1 MPEARLEVTD
11 ALGRRVVG
19 VHKPEFEIG
28 RRETNDLRL
37 AGSEVSRDHAVLVTA
52 NGKYLIR
59 DRASRYGTYVNGE
72 QVTER
77 AIVHGDRVRLGR
89 TGGAEMVFLIEDVAP
104 ITAVERSTTTAV
116 GDLRQIAALLDGLR
130 ALGSGRVLDDVLSL
144 VLDSAIDISGA
155 ERGFI
160 MLSSA
165 PSRPEAVETDAP
177 EELEFKLARGRGRAT
192 LSGSSFATSRKIP
205 EEVFRTG
212 EPRLVADLLDGELAN
227 VHMGTVALGIRNV
240 LCVPL
245 RLVRYLD
252 RADAGAGSGEERRIG
267 VLYLDSRDK
276 GTLMSVSTRA
286 ALETLATEAAV
297 AIENARL
304 YRETMENAR
313 MEQEMRIAA
322 EIQQALL
329 PNSVRAGGFFAA
341 AAASLP
347 CRSIGG
353 DFFDYV
359 DLPDGALGFALG
371 DVAGKGPP
379 AALLSAMMQG
389 MFAAQAASSDSPSQ
403 TIARVNLALYRR
415 GIESRFVT
423 LMYGSLRPDGRL
435 TYCNAGHN
443 PPLVIS
449 RVGDVSTVRRLEQGG
464 PIVGLFELASYD
476 EETISLSPGD
486 WLIIF
491 TDGISE
497 AMSAAGEEYGDD
509 RIVACIEANA
519 GLEPR
524 ALLDALFADVKA
536 FARGTPQGDD
546 ITGMVLRYEPRQEA

>member
-1 MPEARLEVTD
+1 MAD
-11 ALGRRVVG
+11 AE
-19 VHKPEFEIG
+19 P
-28 RRETNDLRL
+28 
-37 AGSEVSRDHAVLVTA
+37 
-52 NGKYLIR
+52 
-59 DRASRYGTYVNGE
+59 
-72 QVTER
+72 
-77 AIVHGDRVRLGR
+77 
-89 TGGAEMVFLIEDVAP
+89 P
-104 ITAVERSTTTAV
+104 PERSTTTAI
-116 GDLRQIAALLDGLR
+116 GDLRQIAALLEGLR

-144 VLDSAIDISGA
+144 VMDSAVDVSGA

-160 MLSSA
+160 MLGNPTSG
-165 PSRPEAVETDAP
+165 D
-177 EELEFKLARGRGRAT
+177 LEFKMARGRGRST

-245 RLVRYLD
+245 KLVRYVD
-252 RADAGAGSGEERRIG
+252 NKAEAIGDERRIG
-267 VLYLDSRDK
+267 VLYLDSREK
-276 GTLMSVSTRA
+276 GSLLSSSTRA

-304 YRETMENAR
+304 YRETMEKAR

-329 PNSVRAGGFFAA
+329 PKTGRVGSFFTA

-353 DFFDYV
+353 DFYDYV

-389 MFAAQAASSDSPSQ
+389 MFAAQAASSDSPSRA
-403 TIARVNLALYRR
+403 ISRVNLALYRR

-423 LMYGSLRPDGRL
+423 LMYGALKPDGSL

-443 PPLVIS
+443 PPLIIS
-449 RVGDVSTVRRLEQGG
+449 RTPAGVTFRRLECGG
-464 PIVGLFELASYD
+464 PIVGLFETATFE
-476 EETISLSPGD
+476 EETVMLAPGD
-486 WLIIF
+486 WLIVF
-491 TDGISE
+491 SDGVSE
-497 AMSAAGEEYGDD
+497 AMSATGDEYGES
-509 RIVACIEANA
+509 RIVTVAEQSAS
-519 GLEPR
+519 LEPKQ
-524 ALLDALFADVKA
+524 LLEAVFADVKA
-536 FARGTPQGDD
+536 FAKGAAQSDD
-546 ITGMVLRYEPRQEA
+546 ITAMVLRYGANG

>member
-1 MPEARLEVTD
+1 MSDARLEVTD
-11 ALGRRVVG
+11 ALGRRIVPVA
-19 VHKPEFEIG
+19 KSQFEIG

-37 AGSEVSRDHAVLVTA
+37 AGSEVSRDHAEISVDGSKFTL
-52 NGKYLIR
+52 R
-59 DRASRYGTYVNGE
+59 DRNSRYGTYVNGE

-77 AIVHGDRVRLGR
+77 VLVHGDKIRLGR
-89 TGGAEMVFLIEDVAP
+89 TGGAEMVFLLADSQP
-104 ITAVERSTTTAV
+104 AVDRATTTAI
-116 GDLRQIAALLDGLR
+116 GDLRQIAALLEGLR

-144 VLDSAIDISGA
+144 VLDSAIEVSGA

-160 MLSSA
+160 ML
-165 PSRPEAVETDAP
+165 DADG
-177 EELEFKLARGRGRAT
+177 EELEFKMARGRGHAT
-192 LSGSSFATSRKIP
+192 LSGGSFATSRKIP

-212 EPRLVADLLDGELAN
+212 EPRIVADLLDGDLAN

-245 RLVRYLD
+245 RLVRYVD
-252 RADAGAGSGEERRIG
+252 KAENVGEERRIG
-267 VLYLDSRDK
+267 VLYLDSREK
-276 GTLMSVSTRA
+276 GSLLSGSTRA

-304 YRETMENAR
+304 YRETMEKAR

-329 PNSVRAGGFFAA
+329 PKAARAGAYFRA

-353 DFFDYV
+353 DFYDYV
-359 DLPDGALGFALG
+359 DLSDGSLGFALG

-389 MFAAQAASSDSPSQ
+389 IFAAQAATSDAPSR
-403 TIARVNLALYRR
+403 TITRVNLALYRR

-423 LMYGSLRPDGRL
+423 LMYGVLDPSGRMV
-435 TYCNAGHN
+435 YCNAGHN

-449 RVGDVSTVRRLEQGG
+449 PARGVSGVRRLEKGG
-464 PIVGLFELASYD
+464 PIVGLFESAMYE
-476 EETISLSPGD
+476 EETVQLAPGD
-486 WLIIF
+486 WLIVF
-491 TDGISE
+491 SDGISE
-497 AMSAAGEEYGDD
+497 AMSAGGDEYGEA
-509 RIVACIEANA
+509 RIIDCIQRNSTLDPSTL
-519 GLEPR
+519 LE
-524 ALLDALFADVKA
+524 ALFSDVRE
-536 FARGTPQGDD
+536 FARGAAQSDD
-546 ITGMVLRYEPRQEA
+546 ITAMVLRYGS

>member
-1 MPEARLEVTD
+1 MADARLEVTD
-11 ALGRRVVG
+11 ALGRRIVPVS
-19 VHKPEFEIG
+19 KSQFEIG

-37 AGSEVSRDHAVLVTA
+37 AGSEVSRDHAEIAVEA
-52 NGKYLIR
+52 NKFTLR
-59 DRASRYGTYVNGE
+59 DRNSRYGTYVNGE
-72 QVTER
+72 QVTDR
-77 AIVHGDRVRLGR
+77 VLVHGDKIRLGR
-89 TGGAEMVFLIEDVAP
+89 SGGAEMVFLLADNQPPVDRA
-104 ITAVERSTTTAV
+104 TTTAI
-116 GDLRQIAALLDGLR
+116 GDLRQIAALLEGLR

-144 VLDSAIDISGA
+144 VLDSAIEVSGA

-160 MLSSA
+160 MLDQD
-165 PSRPEAVETDAP
+165 TG
-177 EELEFKLARGRGRAT
+177 ELEFKMARGRGRIT
-192 LSGSSFATSRKIP
+192 LPGGSFATSRKIP

-212 EPRLVADLLDGELAN
+212 EPRIVADLLDGDLAN

-252 RADAGAGSGEERRIG
+252 KAEAVGEERRIG
-267 VLYLDSRDK
+267 VLYLDSREK
-276 GTLMSVSTRA
+276 GTLMSSSTRA

-304 YRETMENAR
+304 YRETMEKAR

-329 PNSVRAGGFFAA
+329 PKAGRAGPYFRA

-353 DFFDYV
+353 DFYDYV
-359 DLPDGALGFALG
+359 DMSDGSLGFALG

-389 MFAAQAASSDSPSQ
+389 IVAAQAATSDAPAQ
-403 TIARVNLALYRR
+403 TITRVNLALYRR

-423 LMYGSLRPDGRL
+423 LMYGALYPDGRL

-443 PPLVIS
+443 PPLVIG
-449 RVGDVSTVRRLEQGG
+449 RDGMRRLERGG
-464 PIVGLFELASYD
+464 PIVGLFEAAVY
-476 EETISLSPGD
+476 EQETITLAPRD
-486 WLIIF
+486 WLIVF
-491 TDGISE
+491 S
-497 AMSAAGEEYGDD
+497 
-509 RIVACIEANA
+509 
-519 GLEPR
+519 
-524 ALLDALFADVKA
+524 
-536 FARGTPQGDD
+536 
-546 ITGMVLRYEPRQEA
+546 

>member
-11 ALGRRVVG
+11 ALGRRVVPIA
-19 VHKPEFEIG
+19 KAPFEIG

-37 AGSEVSRDHAVLVTA
+37 AGSEVSRDHAEIIA
-52 NGKYLIR
+52 GPNGSFILK
-59 DRASRYGTYVNGE
+59 DRASRYGTYVNGD

-77 AIVHGDRVRLGR
+77 PLAHGDRIRLGR
-89 TGGAEMVFLIEDVAP
+89 SGGAEMVFLVTESVPQIEKA
-104 ITAVERSTTTAV
+104 STTTAI
-116 GDLRQIAALLDGLR
+116 GDLRQIAALLEGLR

-144 VLDSAIDISGA
+144 VLDSAIDVSGA

-160 MLSSA
+160 MLA
-165 PSRPEAVETDAP
+165 AATG
-177 EELEFKLARGRGRAT
+177 ELEFKMARNRGRTMLPG
-192 LSGSSFATSRKIP
+192 GSFATSRKIP

-245 RLVRYLD
+245 KLVRYLD
-252 RADAGAGSGEERRIG
+252 KAEAADVERERRIG
-267 VLYLDSRDK
+267 VLYLDSREK
-276 GTLMSVSTRA
+276 GVLMSSSTRG

-304 YRETMENAR
+304 YRETMEKAK

-329 PNSVRAGGFFAA
+329 PKMARAGSFFAA

-353 DFFDYV
+353 DFYDYV
-359 DLPDGALGFALG
+359 EMGDGSLGFALG

-389 MFAAQAASSDSPSQ
+389 IFAAQAATSDEPSQ
-403 TIARVNLALYRR
+403 TITRVNLALYRR

-423 LMYGSLRPDGRL
+423 LMYGVLDRDGNMV
-435 TYCNAGHN
+435 YCNAGHN
-443 PPLVIS
+443 PPLVI
-449 RVGDVSTVRRLEQGG
+449 GTAGVRRLERGG
-464 PIVGLFELASYD
+464 PIVGLFENATY
-476 EETISLSPGD
+476 EEEHLTLSPGD
-486 WLIIF
+486 WLIVF
-491 TDGISE
+491 SDGISE
-497 AMSAAGEEYGDD
+497 AMSATGDEYGED
-509 RIVACIEANA
+509 RIIECIQRNTA
-519 GLEPR
+519 LDPSR
-524 ALLDALFADVKA
+524 LLDALFSDVRD
-536 FARGTPQGDD
+536 FTRGAAQSDD
-546 ITGMVLRYEPRQEA
+546 ITAMVLRYGPA

>member
-1 MPEARLEVTD
+1 MPETRLEVTD
-11 ALGRRVVG
+11 ALGRRVVPIAK
-19 VHKPEFEIG
+19 VPFEIG

-37 AGSEVSRDHAVLVTA
+37 AGSEVSRDHAAIV
-52 NGKYLIR
+52 NGPDGSFILK
-59 DRASRYGTYVNGE
+59 DRASRYGTYVNGD

-77 AIVHGDRVRLGR
+77 PLAHGDRIRLGR
-89 TGGAEMVFLIEDVAP
+89 SGGAEMVFLVTESEPAFEK
-104 ITAVERSTTTAV
+104 ASTTTAI
-116 GDLRQIAALLDGLR
+116 GDLRQIAALLEGLR

-144 VLDSAIDISGA
+144 VLDSAIDVSGA

-160 MLSSA
+160 MLA
-165 PSRPEAVETDAP
+165 TPTG
-177 EELEFKLARGRGRAT
+177 ELEFKMARNRGRTT
-192 LSGSSFATSRKIP
+192 LPGGSFATSRKIP

-245 RLVRYLD
+245 KLVRYLD
-252 RADAGAGSGEERRIG
+252 KAEAADVERERRIG
-267 VLYLDSRDK
+267 VLYLDSREK
-276 GTLMSVSTRA
+276 GVLMSSSTRT

-304 YRETMENAR
+304 YRETMEKAK

-329 PNSVRAGGFFAA
+329 PKMARAGSFFTA

-353 DFFDYV
+353 DFYDYV
-359 DLPDGALGFALG
+359 DLPAGALGFALG

-389 MFAAQAASSDSPSQ
+389 IFAAQAASSDSPSQ
-403 TIARVNLALYRR
+403 TITRVNLALYRR

-423 LMYGSLRPDGRL
+423 LMYGALRPDGRL

-449 RVGDVSTVRRLEQGG
+449 SNNAGQIIRRLECGG
-464 PIVGLFELASYD
+464 PIVGLFEAATFE
-476 EETISLSPGD
+476 EETIALNPGD
-486 WLIIF
+486 WLVVF
-491 TDGISE
+491 SDGVSE
-497 AMSAAGEEYGDD
+497 AMSASGDEYGES
-509 RIVACIEANA
+509 RIVTVVEKHQ

-524 ALLDALFADVKA
+524 QLLEALFADVRE
-536 FARGTPQGDD
+536 FARGAPQSDD
-546 ITGMVLRYEPRQEA
+546 ITAMILRYGG

>member
-1 MPEARLEVTD
+1 MSDARLEVTD
-11 ALGRRVVG
+11 AMGRRIVPISKG
-19 VHKPEFEIG
+19 HFEIG

-37 AGSEVSRDHAVLVTA
+37 AGSEVSRDHAEILVQD
-52 NGKYLIR
+52 NRFLLR
-59 DRASRYGTYVNGE
+59 DRNSRYGTYVNGD

-77 AIVHGDRVRLGR
+77 ALAHGDRVRLGR
-89 TGGAEMVFLIEDVAP
+89 TGGAEMVFLLADTAP
-104 ITAVERSTTTAV
+104 PVERATTTAI
-116 GDLRQIAALLDGLR
+116 GDLRQIAVLLEGLR

-144 VLDSAIDISGA
+144 VLDSAIEVGGA

-160 MLSSA
+160 ML
-165 PSRPEAVETDAP
+165 DQGG
-177 EELEFKLARGRGRAT
+177 ELEFKMARNRGRVVLPG
-192 LSGSSFATSRKIP
+192 GSFATSRKIP

-212 EPRLVADLLDGELAN
+212 EARIVADLLDSELAN
-227 VHMGTVALGIRNV
+227 FHSGTVALGIRNV

-252 RADAGAGSGEERRIG
+252 KAEAAGEERRIG
-267 VLYLDSRDK
+267 VLYLDSREK
-276 GTLMSVSTRA
+276 GSLLSNSTRA

-304 YRETMENAR
+304 YRETMEKAR

-329 PNSVRAGGFFAA
+329 PKAGRTGAYFRA

-353 DFFDYV
+353 AFYDYV
-359 DLPDGALGFALG
+359 DRLDGSFGFALG

-389 MFAAQAASSDSPSQ
+389 MFAAQAAGSDPPSQ
-403 TIARVNLALYRR
+403 TISRVNLALYRR

-423 LMYGSLRPDGRL
+423 LMYGALHPDGHL

-443 PPLVIS
+443 PPLI
-449 RVGDVSTVRRLEQGG
+449 VGPNGFRRLERGG
-464 PIVGLFELASYD
+464 PIVGLFESASYE
-476 EETISLSPGD
+476 EETVQLTPGD
-486 WLIIF
+486 WLVVF
-491 TDGISE
+491 SDGVSE
-497 AMSAAGEEYGDD
+497 ALSVTGEEYGEG
-509 RIVACIEANA
+509 RILSLVQANE
-519 GLEPR
+519 GVEPQK
-524 ALLDALFADVKA
+524 LLDQLFADVRE
-536 FARGTPQGDD
+536 FARGAPQNDD
-546 ITGMVLRYEPRQEA
+546 ITVMVLRYQA